1 MERLTERQKEILGF
15 IEKYSKEYGVAPSIR
30 DIASKFSIQVRA
42 VADHLKALERK
53 GYIER
58 LPGRSRGIIIKKS
71 LNAVPVLGFIPA
83 GKLTFTDEVFDE
95 YLSIDPALFGTGE
108 IFALRVRGDS
118 MIGDHIVDGD
128 IVFIRRQDTVK
139 NGEIAAVLVDG
150 EVTLKRVY
158 FKGNK
163 IILKPSNPS
172 MSPIEVKDA
181 RILGVFVG
189 LLRR

>member
-1 MERLTERQKEILGF
+1 MVRLTERQKEILGF
-15 IEKYSKEYGVAPSIR
+15 IEEYVREYGVAPSIR
-30 DIASKFSIQVRA
+30 DIAARFGIQVRA

-58 LPGRSRGIIIKKS
+58 LPGRSRGIILKKS
-71 LNAVPVLGFIPA
+71 PNSIPLLGFIPA
-83 GKLTFTDEVFDE
+83 GKLTLTDEVFDE
-95 YLSIDPALFGTGE
+95 YLSIDPSLFGTGE

-128 IVFIRRQDTVK
+128 IVFIRRQDSVK

-158 FKGNK
+158 FKKGK
-163 IILKPSNPS
+163 IILQPSNPE
-172 MSPIEVKDA
+172 MEPIEVDDA
-181 RILGVFVG
+181 KILGVFVG